1 MSIRPAWGCPSVV
14 PTKSLWGFIFWSFKW
29 TTDTVKISRAALL
42 IKAPVRQYRLP
53 IILPKICVSR
63 HQKETACI
71 PIPSHKQCLLLKFEL
86 KVTPLESHPVDS
98 LAGVT
103 LHHSATNT
111 QTLLLTDCYTH
122 TQLHSPF
129 APVLHLQPYS
139 APTYTPPGEPG
150 PSSASRTPSPP
161 PPPQRVVA
169 FLGPVSALP
178 LTPYS
183 TPSFSLPSLSL
194 FFLFSLL
201 FFFFSVC
208 SSRVLCS
215 LA

>member
-139 APTYTPPGEPG
+139 APTYTSCLRSYPLKIPIE
-150 PSSASRTPSPP
+150 
-161 PPPQRVVA
+161 
-169 FLGPVSALP
+169 VSKRWNW
-178 LTPYS
+178 
-183 TPSFSLPSLSL
+183 
-194 FFLFSLL
+194 
-201 FFFFSVC
+201 V
-208 SSRVLCS
+208 
-215 LA
+215 